1 MKLKCLIPLQF
12 DNLPLNNNQ
21 YNKIAR
27 RRFSLQS
34 AESQVIE
41 LFNEG
46 KRISIEKALQNL
58 NHEIYYYVSFE
69 DDPQGTTPEVIGF
82 HNIKIE
88 YDNSPC

>member
-12 DNLPLNNNQ
+12 DNQHLNKNQQ

-58 NHEIYYYVSFE
+58 DHEIYYYVSFE
-69 DDPQGTTPEVIGF
+69 DDPVGTTP
-82 HNIKIE
+82 
-88 YDNSPC
+88 